1 MADAVEI
8 AKERIATL
16 AAEIGTSAAFRRQRA
31 NVRVG
36 SSSDLRDPAA
46 PCLECARKP
55 TFQRKPRLGVG

>member
-36 SSSDLRDPAA
+36 SRLCENSGNGPL
-46 PCLECARKP
+46 CATIEP
-55 TFQRKPRLGVG
+55 SRLTR

>member
-31 NVRVG
+31 NGRARLSTVG
-36 SSSDLRDPAA
+36 RGEAGQMGNVS
-46 PCLECARKP
+46 
-55 TFQRKPRLGVG
+55 